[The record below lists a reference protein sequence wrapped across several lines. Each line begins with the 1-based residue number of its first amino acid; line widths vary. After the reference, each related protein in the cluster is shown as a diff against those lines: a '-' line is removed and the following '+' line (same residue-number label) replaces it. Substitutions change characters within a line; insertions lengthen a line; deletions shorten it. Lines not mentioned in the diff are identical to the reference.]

1 MAAES
6 TMVGLDH
13 AVALLTASVVA
24 VPLFRKLGLG
34 SVLGYLTAG
43 LVVGPFGFGLISDPI
58 AIMHVAELGVVM
70 FLFIIGLEMKPAKLW
85 ALRRDIFGLGLVQVL
100 TCGALLSAVG
110 IYLGGLSPPVAIIGA
125 MGFVLSSTAVIMKM
139 LDERGETATPAGQ
152 RAVSILLLEDLAI
165 VPLLALVAVFGALA
179 GTGVHSE
186 QPVWMSAALGVA
198 ALAAVIFAGRWLL
211 NPLFGLVA
219 TLGGREIMLAASL
232 MVVLGAALVMQWGG
246 LSMAMGAFLA
256 GVLLSESTFRNQL
269 EADIDPFKGLLLG
282 LFFLSV
288 GMALDLALVAREW
301 MIILAGVVLFM
312 ITKAAGIYVIARL
325 FGANWRE
332 AALRAML
339 FAQGGEFAFVLYSA
353 ALTAGVFDA
362 RVAAIMS
369 AIVILSMALTPLLLI
384 FFERLM
390 PKEEVSFEGVE
401 VADGLKNRVLII
413 GFGRFGQLVS
423 QPLLARGV
431 DVSLIEIDVDM
442 IRAAGNFGFKV
453 YYGDGTRLDVLRAS
467 GAAQAEAI
475 LVCVNNP
482 EAADRIVEIVKS
494 EFPVAKLFVRSF
506 DRGHTL
512 RLIEA
517 RVDYQIRET
526 FESALAFGK
535 AVLVGLG
542 FDPVVAEDTAR
553 DVRKRDEERLA
564 LQLVGGFTAGRQ
576 LLRGNMTTPEP
587 EPFTAPKTKAQPLS
601 PSTKEVMDKPAAP
614 TAPAAPAAPTG
625 GGATTSP
632 APSADPPSSG
642 SDQAR

>member
-1 MAAES
+1 MDAHA
-6 TMVGLDH
+6 TLVGLDS

-43 LVVGPFGFGLISDPI
+43 LAVGPFGIGLISDPVSVL
-58 AIMHVAELGVVM
+58 HVAELGVVM

-110 IYLGGLSPPVAIIGA
+110 VYLGGLSIPVAVIGA
-125 MGFVLSSTAVIMKM
+125 MGFVLSSTAVIMTM
-139 LDERGETATPAGQ
+139 LDERGETALPAGQ
-152 RAVSILLLEDLAI
+152 RAVSILLLEDLSI
-165 VPLLALVAVFGALA
+165 VPLLALVAVFAALD
-179 GTGVHSE
+179 GSGPNSE
-186 QPVWMSAALGVA
+186 QAVWLSAAMGLA
-198 ALAAVIFAGRWLL
+198 ALVAVVFAGRWLL
-211 NPLFGLVA
+211 NPLFALVA
-219 TLGGREIMLAASL
+219 KLGGREIMLAASL

-256 GVLLSESTFRNQL
+256 GVLLSESAFRHQL

-282 LFFLSV
+282 LFFISV
-288 GMALDLALVAREW
+288 GMSLDLALVVREW
-301 MIILAGVVLFM
+301 AVILAGVLLFM
-312 ITKAAGIYVIARL
+312 ATKGAGIYVIALL
-325 FGANWRE
+325 FGAKWRE
-332 AALRAML
+332 ALQRAAL

-353 ALTAGVFDA
+353 ALSAGVFDQ

-369 AIVILSMALTPLLLI
+369 AIVILSMALTPLILI
-384 FFERLM
+384 GVDRFM
-390 PKEEVSFEGVE
+390 PKDKVSLEGVE
-401 VADGLKNRVLII
+401 VAEDLTNRVLII

-467 GAAQAEAI
+467 GAETAEAI
-475 LVCVNNP
+475 LVCINNP
-482 EAADRIVEIVKS
+482 EAADKIVELVKS

-587 EPFTAPKTKAQPLS
+587 EPFTPPKTKAKPLS
-601 PSTKEVMDKPAAP
+601 PDTADVMDKASPA
-614 TAPAAPAAPTG
+614 
-625 GGATTSP
+625 GGATATTPP
-632 APSADPPSSG
+632 A
-642 SDQAR
+642 SDHAR

>member
-1 MAAES
+1 MDAH
-6 TMVGLDH
+6 TTVVGLDH

-43 LVVGPFGFGLISDPI
+43 LVVGPFGVGLISDPVSI
-58 AIMHVAELGVVM
+58 LHVAELGVVM

-110 IYLGGLSPPVAIIGA
+110 VYLGGLAIPVAVIGA
-125 MGFVLSSTAVIMKM
+125 MGFVLSSTAVIMTM

-165 VPLLALVAVFGALA
+165 VPLLALVAVFAALD
-179 GTGVHSE
+179 GSGPNSE
-186 QPVWMSAALGVA
+186 QAVWVSAAMGLA
-198 ALAAVIFAGRWLL
+198 ALVAVVFAGRWLL
-211 NPLFGLVA
+211 NPLFALVA
-219 TLGGREIMLAASL
+219 KLGGREIMLAASL

-256 GVLLSESTFRNQL
+256 GVLLSESAFRHQL

-282 LFFLSV
+282 LFFISV
-288 GMALDLALVAREW
+288 GMSLDLALVGREW
-301 MIILAGVVLFM
+301 LLIIAGVLLFM
-312 ITKAAGIYVIARL
+312 ATKAAGIYVIALL
-325 FGANWRE
+325 FGAKWRE
-332 AALRAML
+332 ALLRAAL

-353 ALTAGVFDA
+353 ALSAGVFDQ

-369 AIVILSMALTPLLLI
+369 AIVILSMALTPLILI
-384 FFERLM
+384 GVERLM
-390 PKEEVSFEGVE
+390 PKDAVSLEGVE
-401 VADGLKNRVLII
+401 VAEDLKNRVLII

-467 GAAQAEAI
+467 GAQSAEAI
-475 LVCVNNP
+475 LVCINNA
-482 EAADRIVEIVKS
+482 EDADKIVELVKS
-494 EFPVAKLFVRSF
+494 EFPVAKLYVRSF

-542 FDPVVAEDTAR
+542 FDPVEAEDAAR
-553 DVRKRDEERLA
+553 DVRKRDEDRLA
-564 LQLVGGFTAGRQ
+564 MQLVGGFTAGRQ

-587 EPFTAPKTKAQPLS
+587 EPFTPPKTKAKPLS
-601 PSTKEVMDKPAAP
+601 ADTADVMDKPLAGGSATTP
-614 TAPAAPAAPTG
+614 TAPAAPS
-625 GGATTSP
+625 SP
-632 APSADPPSSG
+632 
-642 SDQAR
+642 DQVP

>member
-1 MAAES
+1 MDAH
-6 TMVGLDH
+6 TTVVGLDH

-43 LVVGPFGFGLISDPI
+43 LVVGPFGVGLISDPVSI
-58 AIMHVAELGVVM
+58 LHVAELGVVM

-110 IYLGGLSPPVAIIGA
+110 VYLGGLAIPVAVIGA
-125 MGFVLSSTAVIMKM
+125 MGFVLSSTAVIMTM

-165 VPLLALVAVFGALA
+165 VPLLALVAVFAALD
-179 GTGVHSE
+179 GSGPNSE
-186 QPVWMSAALGVA
+186 QAVWVSAAMGLA
-198 ALAAVIFAGRWLL
+198 ALVAVVFAGRWLL
-211 NPLFGLVA
+211 NPLFALVA
-219 TLGGREIMLAASL
+219 KLGGREIMLAASL

-256 GVLLSESTFRNQL
+256 GVLLSESAFRHQL

-282 LFFLSV
+282 LFFISV
-288 GMALDLALVAREW
+288 GMSLDLALVGREW
-301 MIILAGVVLFM
+301 LLIIAGVLLFM
-312 ITKAAGIYVIARL
+312 ATKAAGIYVIALL
-325 FGANWRE
+325 FGAKWRE
-332 AALRAML
+332 ALLRAAL

-353 ALTAGVFDA
+353 ALSAGVFDQ

-369 AIVILSMALTPLLLI
+369 AIVILSMALTPLILI
-384 FFERLM
+384 GVERLM
-390 PKEEVSFEGVE
+390 PKDAVSLEGVE
-401 VADGLKNRVLII
+401 VAEDLKNRVLII

-453 YYGDGTRLDVLRAS
+453 YYGDGTRLDVQRAS
-467 GAAQAEAI
+467 GAQSAEGI
-475 LVCVNNP
+475 LVCINNA
-482 EAADRIVEIVKS
+482 EDADKIVELVKS
-494 EFPVAKLFVRSF
+494 EFPVAKLYVRSF

-542 FDPVVAEDTAR
+542 FDPVEAEDAAR
-553 DVRKRDEERLA
+553 DVRKRDEDRLA
-564 LQLVGGFTAGRQ
+564 MQLVGGFTAGRQ

-587 EPFTAPKTKAQPLS
+587 EPFTPPKTKAKPLS
-601 PSTKEVMDKPAAP
+601 ADTADVMDKPLAGGSATTP
-614 TAPAAPAAPTG
+614 TAPAAP
-625 GGATTSP
+625 
-632 APSADPPSSG
+632 SS
-642 SDQAR
+642 SDQVP

>member
-1 MAAES
+1 MQLDCLWLSRCSEILQEMSATMAAES
-6 TMVGLDH
+6 VDLSQ

-34 SVLGYLTAG
+34 SVLGYLTVG
-43 LVVGPFGFGLISDPI
+43 LIVGPFGFGLVTDPV
-58 AIMHVAELGVVM
+58 AILHVAELGVVM
-70 FLFIIGLEMKPAKLW
+70 FLFIIGLEMRPAKLW
-85 ALRRDIFGLGLVQVL
+85 ALRQDIFGLGLVQVL

-110 IYLGGLSPPVAIIGA
+110 VYLGGLSVPVAVIGA

-165 VPLLALVAVFGALA
+165 VPLLALVALLAAFGGGHVEAS
-179 GTGVHSE
+179 G
-186 QPVWMSAALGVA
+186 QQIWINIGVA
-198 ALAAVIFAGRWLL
+198 IAAIAAVVAAGRWLL

-219 TLGGREIMLAASL
+219 ALGGREIMLAASL
-232 MVVLGAALVMQWGG
+232 MVVLGAALFMQWGG

-288 GMALDLALVAREW
+288 GMSLDLALVAREW
-301 MIILAGVVLFM
+301 AVIVAGVLAFM
-312 ITKAAGIYVIARL
+312 VTKAAGIFVIALL
-325 FGANWRE
+325 FGATRRE
-332 AALRAML
+332 ALLRSAL
-339 FAQGGEFAFVLYSA
+339 FAQGGEFAFVLYAA
-353 ALTAGVFDA
+353 ALSAGVFDA
-362 RVAAIMS
+362 RAAAVMS
-369 AIVILSMALTPLLLI
+369 AIVILSMALTPLVVLL
-384 FFERLM
+384 FDRYLPSE
-390 PKEEVSFEGVE
+390 KVSLDGVDLP
-401 VADGLKNRVLII
+401 DGLKNRVLII

-423 QPLLARGV
+423 QPLLARDV

-467 GAAQAEAI
+467 GAGTAEAI

-482 EAADRIVEIVKS
+482 ESADKIVQLVKS
-494 EFPVAKLFVRSF
+494 EFPVAKLYVRSF

-526 FESALAFGK
+526 FESALVFGR

-542 FDPVVAEDTAR
+542 FSPAEADDTAR

-587 EPFTAPKTKAQPLS
+587 TPLTPPKTRAKALS
-601 PSTKEVMDKPAAP
+601 PSTAEVMDESPKA
-614 TAPAAPAAPTG
+614 TNTG
-625 GGATTSP
+625 
-632 APSADPPSSG
+632 
-642 SDQAR
+642 Q